1 MRHKSIRRYTHR
13 DYPMIKEWY
22 EKRGKTAPQP
32 AQLSDTGYI
41 ADGRVC
47 GFLYLTNSNM
57 AMIEGIVAN
66 PDTVPSL
73 RRASLT
79 RLIGF
84 MIDTALL
91 LGYENIF
98 GIGKHPSITEEAK
111 RFGFHIADWKLYML
125 DKSLDAIKETEEVSV
140 AGGYGYSDEEY

>member
-22 EKRGKTAPQP
+22 EKRGQTAPQP

-79 RLIGF
+79 KLIGC
-84 MIDTALL
+84 MVDTALL
-91 LGYENIF
+91 LGYDNVF

-111 RFGFHIADWKLYML
+111 RFGFVVRDYKLYMI
-125 DKSLDAIKETEEVSV
+125 DRSLDAIKTEVDLV
-140 AGGYGYSDEEY
+140 AGGIGNDDEEY